1 MTTEER
7 GQEEQ
12 ERRQKK
18 RIKRI
23 LLPLLAL
30 WLAVQ
35 LGKCVYREEKRR
47 LGYAYEEE
55 QYMNRRYQKFG
66 DRFHYRIAWEESNP
80 EVYKVKFYSDQYP
93 RGSEYLHFPLLKE
106 YFWDENGEHCRDNY
120 MCVRYQGKMWEAYV
134 PFFDEA
140 FGKGQYTRSGGAM
153 AMPEWQEYG
162 PETELE
168 EYLDTE
174 QGLSVALDVKSDF
187 AKSEE
192 AIEILRKRMVERN
205 WGLQLYISYFDQDGN
220 EIAYDRVG
228 INTYSIERFKLDWD
242 YKNAEMKERWEH
254 AGDTAE

>member
-35 LGKCVYREEKRR
+35 LGKCIYREERRR
-47 LGYAYEEE
+47 LGYAHAVE
-55 QYMNRRYQKFG
+55 QYMNRKYRKFG
-66 DRFHYRIAWEESNP
+66 DRFRFYFENEERPNGVST
-80 EVYKVKFYSDQYP
+80 VKFYSEKFPDGADYCYYP
-93 RGSEYLHFPLLKE
+93 IERDYW
-106 YFWDENGEHCRDNY
+106 WDENGAHYLDNY
-120 MCVRYQGKMWEAYV
+120 MCLWYQKKMWEAYV

-140 FGKGQYTRSGGAM
+140 FGKGQYTISGGAIL
-153 AMPEWQEYG
+153 MPDWQDYG
-162 PETELE
+162 PETGLE
-168 EYLDTE
+168 EYLNTAE
-174 QGLSVALDVKSDF
+174 SFSIALDVKGDF
-187 AKSEE
+187 TKSEE

-205 WGLQLYISYFDQDGN
+205 WGLQLYISYVDQDGN

-228 INTYSIERFKLDWD
+228 INTYSIERVKLD
-242 YKNAEMKERWEH
+242 
-254 AGDTAE
+254 

>member
-47 LGYAYEEE
+47 LGYAHAVE
-55 QYMNRRYQKFG
+55 QYMNRKYRKFG
-66 DRFHYRIAWEESNP
+66 DRFHFFLENEERPNGVSTV
-80 EVYKVKFYSDQYP
+80 EFYSEKFPDGADYCYYP
-93 RGSEYLHFPLLKE
+93 IEQDYW
-106 YFWDENGEHCRDNY
+106 WDENGAHYRDDY
-120 MCVRYQGKMWEAYV
+120 MCLWYQKKMWEAYE

-140 FGKGQYTRSGGAM
+140 FGKGQYTISGGAIL
-153 AMPEWQEYG
+153 MPDWQDYG

-168 EYLDTE
+168 EYLNTAE
-174 QGLSVALDVKSDF
+174 GFSIALDVKSDF

-205 WGLQLYISYFDQDGN
+205 WGLRLYICYLDQDGN
-220 EIAYDRVG
+220 EIAYDRV
-228 INTYSIERFKLDWD
+228 INTPSWIERVKPDWD

-254 AGDTAE
+254 AGETAE

>member
-47 LGYAYEEE
+47 LGYAHTVE
-55 QYMNRRYQKFG
+55 QYMNRKYRKFG
-66 DRFHYRIAWEESNP
+66 DRFHFYFENEERPDGVST
-80 EVYKVKFYSDQYP
+80 VKLYSEKFPNGADYCYYP
-93 RGSEYLHFPLLKE
+93 IERDYW
-106 YFWDENGEHCRDNY
+106 WDENGAHYLDNY
-120 MCVRYQGKMWEAYV
+120 MCLWYQKKMWEAYV

-140 FGKGQYTRSGGAM
+140 FGKGQYTISGGAIL
-153 AMPEWQEYG
+153 MPDWQDYG
-162 PETELE
+162 PETGLE
-168 EYLDTE
+168 EYLNTAE
-174 QGLSVALDVKSDF
+174 GFSIALDVKSDF

-192 AIEILRKRMVERN
+192 TIEILRKRMVERN
-205 WGLQLYISYFDQDGN
+205 WGLRLYISYVDQAGN

-228 INTYSIERFKLDWD
+228 INTYSIGRIKLRWD

-254 AGDTAE
+254 AGNTVE

>member
-47 LGYAYEEE
+47 LGYAHAVE
-55 QYMNRRYQKFG
+55 QYMNRKYRKFG
-66 DRFHYRIAWEESNP
+66 DRFRFFRENEERPNGVSTV
-80 EVYKVKFYSDQYP
+80 EFYSEKFPNGADYCYYP
-93 RGSEYLHFPLLKE
+93 IERDYW
-106 YFWDENGEHCRDNY
+106 WDENGAHYRDNY
-120 MCVRYQGKMWEAYV
+120 MCLWYQKKMWEAYV

-140 FGKGQYTRSGGAM
+140 FGKGQYTIDGGAIL
-153 AMPEWQEYG
+153 MPDWQDYG
-162 PETELE
+162 PETGLE
-168 EYLDTE
+168 EYLNIAE
-174 QGLSVALDVKSDF
+174 GFSIALNVKGDF
-187 AKSEE
+187 TKSEE
-192 AIEILRKRMVERN
+192 AIEVLRKRMVERN
-205 WGLQLYISYFDQDGN
+205 WGLRLYISYVDQDGN

-228 INTYSIERFKLDWD
+228 INTHSVGRVKLRWD

-254 AGDTAE
+254 VSAGI

>member
-1 MTTEER
+1 MNQTMTTMISSMLKMRTMTTEER

-47 LGYAYEEE
+47 LGYVHAVE
-55 QYMNRRYQKFG
+55 QYMNRKYRKFG
-66 DRFHYRIAWEESNP
+66 DRFHFYLENEERPNGVSSV
-80 EVYKVKFYSDQYP
+80 EFYSEKFPNGTEFCHYP
-93 RGSEYLHFPLLKE
+93 IKRDYW
-106 YFWDENGEHCRDNY
+106 WDENGAHYRDNY
-120 MCVRYQGKMWEAYV
+120 MCLWYQKKMWEAYE

-140 FGKGQYTRSGGAM
+140 FGKGQYTISGGAIP
-153 AMPEWQEYG
+153 MPDWQDYG
-162 PETELE
+162 PETGLE
-168 EYLDTE
+168 EYLNTAE
-174 QGLSVALDVKSDF
+174 SFSIALDVKGDF
-187 AKSEE
+187 TKSEE

-205 WGLQLYISYFDQDGN
+205 WGLQLYISYVDQDGN

-228 INTYSIERFKLDWD
+228 INTYSIERVKLD
-242 YKNAEMKERWEH
+242 
-254 AGDTAE
+254 

>member
-7 GQEEQ
+7 GQEER
-12 ERRQKK
+12 ERGQKK

-47 LGYAYEEE
+47 LGYAHTVE
-55 QYMNRRYQKFG
+55 QYMNRKYRKFG
-66 DRFHYRIAWEESNP
+66 DRFHFYFENEERPDGVST
-80 EVYKVKFYSDQYP
+80 VKLYSEKFPNGADYCYYP
-93 RGSEYLHFPLLKE
+93 IERDYW
-106 YFWDENGEHCRDNY
+106 WDENGAHYLDNY
-120 MCVRYQGKMWEAYV
+120 MCLWYQKKMWEAYV

-140 FGKGQYTRSGGAM
+140 FGKGQYTISGGAIL
-153 AMPEWQEYG
+153 MPDWQDYG
-162 PETELE
+162 PETGLE
-168 EYLDTE
+168 EYLNTAE
-174 QGLSVALDVKSDF
+174 GFSIALDVKSDF

-205 WGLQLYISYFDQDGN
+205 WGLRLYISYVDQAGN

-228 INTYSIERFKLDWD
+228 INTYSIGRIKLRWG

-254 AGDTAE
+254 VSAGI